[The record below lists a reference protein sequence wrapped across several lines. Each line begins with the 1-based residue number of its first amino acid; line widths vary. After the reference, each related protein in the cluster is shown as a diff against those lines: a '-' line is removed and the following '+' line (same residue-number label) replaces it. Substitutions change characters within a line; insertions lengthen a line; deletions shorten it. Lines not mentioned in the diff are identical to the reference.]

1 MTTTFKERQEE
12 NPHWG
17 VAKCPD
23 MAVYVPSAF
32 NCQFPIDRS
41 TFALHRMMIPIK

>member
-12 NPHWG
+12 IKSSLG

-32 NCQFPIDRS
+32 NGQFPIDRS
-41 TFALHRMMIPIK
+41 TFALHMVMIHH